1 MPEFLDMT
9 ELRWRLH
16 QLLKGNTLNPAGMHP
31 VEVVRPGGVDPSLGE
46 DSCRWSGP
54 TLHLLKELSIQE
66 ELYPSLGED
75 SYRWSGPTCTC

>member
-16 QLLKGNTLNPAGMHP
+16 QLLKGNTLYPAGMHP

-54 TLHLLKELSIQE
+54 TLHLLKELNVQE
-66 ELYPSLGED
+66 ELDPSLGED
-75 SYRWSGPTCTC
+75 CTGGLARHCAC